1 MTLAILYYCRYEVN
15 SPLASEKGIAT
26 TCNPAYEM
34 TKLREENGGEYEE
47 VGRSPEAP
55 VSGEGVEVMYEM
67 PSAPPPLPVIPLTE
81 TTPTG
86 GNVAVASE
94 EDDVYESIPGDQ

>member
-1 MTLAILYYCRYEVN
+1 
-15 SPLASEKGIAT
+15 
-26 TCNPAYEM
+26 M
-34 TKLREENGGEYEE
+34 TKLREEIGGEYEE

-55 VSGEGVEVMYEM
+55 VSGGGVEVMYEV
-67 PSAPPPLPVIPLTE
+67 PSAPPSHQPLPVIPLTV